1 MSLAYN
7 VNLEVA
13 TRTGGL
19 EMKVDALIIGAG
31 PVGLTMAAEL
41 KRYGLSI
48 RIVDKDSGRTD
59 KSKAVAVWARTLEL
73 LDRMGAGVSQRFIDA
88 GLKAECTNI
97 FAGGE
102 QIAHVDLSTVDTPYK
117 FLLLIQ
123 QSETERILEEH
134 LAALGT
140 KVERQVEL
148 ETFEQSSDVVT
159 CTLAH
164 ADGSEEKVDASWL
177 IGCDGAH
184 STVRHKL
191 GMSFEGS
198 TMLNDFIV
206 ADLHLD
212 GMQGPPE
219 GNIYW
224 HAQGILAL
232 FPLGG
237 TRYRVIADVGESVS
251 KAIGEHHAPTLEE
264 IQQILGIR
272 GPKGLVA
279 KDPVWLSRFAI
290 NERKVADYR
299 AQRVFLAGD
308 AAHVHSPAGGQGMNT
323 GMHDA
328 FNLAWKLSLAS
339 RGLCAAEPLL
349 ASYSSERSA
358 VAKQVLEQTGRTTA
372 IAMMRGEAKQTI
384 RNHVAALVF
393 GLAPV
398 RHAMAILL
406 SEVSV
411 GYPDSPLNR
420 SCDFE
425 HSGPAPG
432 KRAPI
437 RKGEP
442 RVGEGPTPR
451 FALFAAEND
460 ALASVARE
468 FADILEP
475 TLRAPYDGNGLWLV
489 RPDGYVALRA
499 KSGDAQAVQKYL
511 RVLRLQADSFPPR
524 NSIECKPRWLD
535 QQARWD

>member
-1 MSLAYN
+1 
-7 VNLEVA
+7 
-13 TRTGGL
+13 
-19 EMKVDALIIGAG
+19 MKVDALIVGAG
-31 PVGLTMAAEL
+31 PVGLTIAAEL

-59 KSKAVAVWARTLEL
+59 KSKAIVMWARTLEL
-73 LDRMGAGVSQRFIDA
+73 LDRMGGGVTQRFIDA
-88 GLKAECTNI
+88 GLKAEYANI
-97 FAGGE
+97 SAAGE
-102 QIAHVDLSTVDTPYK
+102 QIAHVDLSSVDTPYK
-117 FLLLIQ
+117 FILLIQ
-123 QSETERILEEH
+123 QSETERLLEEH
-134 LAALGT
+134 LAGSGAS
-140 KVERQVEL
+140 VERQVEL
-148 ETFEQSSDVVT
+148 KTFEQSSDGVT

-164 ADGSEEKVDASWL
+164 ADGSEETVEASWL

-184 STVRHKL
+184 STVRHQL

-198 TMLNDFIV
+198 TMLTDFIL

-212 GMQGPPE
+212 GMQGPPAI
-219 GNIYW
+219 NIYW

-251 KAIGEHHAPTLEE
+251 NAIGEHRVPTLGE
-264 IQQILGIR
+264 IQQILGTR
-272 GPKGLVA
+272 GPKELVA
-279 KDPVWLSRFAI
+279 KDPVWLSSFAI
-290 NERKVADYR
+290 SERKVADYR

-349 ASYSSERSA
+349 ASYSAERSA

-372 IAMMRGEAKQTI
+372 IAMMKGGAKQTL
-384 RNHVAALVF
+384 RNHVASLVL

-398 RHAMAILL
+398 RHAMANLL

-437 RKGEP
+437 RDGEP
-442 RVGEGPTPR
+442 RVGEGSTPR

-460 ALASVARE
+460 ALASVAKE

-475 TLRAPYDGNGLWLV
+475 TLRAPYDGSGLWLV

-499 KSGDAQAVQKYL
+499 KRGDAQAVREYFHG
-511 RVLRLQADSFPPR
+511 LRLQDDSFPPQ
-524 NSIECKPRWLD
+524 NSRRIQTELVE
-535 QQARWD
+535 QADSLG

>member
-1 MSLAYN
+1 
-7 VNLEVA
+7 
-13 TRTGGL
+13 
-19 EMKVDALIIGAG
+19 MKVDALIIGAG

-48 RIVDKDSGRTD
+48 RIVDKDFGRTD

-123 QSETERILEEH
+123 QSETERLLEEH
-134 LAALGT
+134 LAALGA

-148 ETFEQSSDVVT
+148 KTFEQSSDVVT

-164 ADGSEEKVDASWL
+164 ADGIEEKVEALWL

-184 STVRHKL
+184 STVRHQL

-251 KAIGEHHAPTLEE
+251 NAMGEHRAPTLEE
-264 IQQILGIR
+264 IQQILDTR

-279 KDPVWLSRFAI
+279 KDPVWLSLFAI

-372 IAMMRGEAKQTI
+372 IALMRGEAKQTI

-398 RHAMAILL
+398 RHAMANIL

-420 SCDFE
+420 SCDCE
-425 HSGPAPG
+425 HAGPAPG
-432 KRAPI
+432 TRAPI

-475 TLRAPYDGNGLWLV
+475 TLRTPYDGNGLWLV
-489 RPDGYVALRA
+489 RPDGYVALRS
-499 KSGDAQAVQKYL
+499 KGGDAQAVQDYL
-511 RVLRLQADSFPPR
+511 RVLRLEGHSFPPR
-524 NSIECKPRWLD
+524 NSHRM
-535 QQARWD
+535 QAEMVGQADSLG

>member
-1 MSLAYN
+1 
-7 VNLEVA
+7 
-13 TRTGGL
+13 
-19 EMKVDALIIGAG
+19 MKTDALIVGAG

-59 KSKAVAVWARTLEL
+59 KSKAIAVWARTLEL
-73 LDRMGAGVSQRFIDA
+73 LDRIGGGITQRFIDA
-88 GLKAECTNI
+88 GLKAEYTNI

-102 QIAHVDLSTVDTPYK
+102 QIAHVELSSVDTPYK

-123 QSETERILEEH
+123 QSETERLLEEH
-134 LAALGT
+134 LAGLGAR
-140 KVERQVEL
+140 VERQVEL
-148 ETFEQSSDVVT
+148 KAFEQSSDGVT

-164 ADGSEEKVDASWL
+164 ADGSEEKVEASWL

-184 STVRHKL
+184 STVRHQL

-198 TMLNDFIV
+198 TMLNDFIL

-212 GMQGPPE
+212 GIQGPPA

-237 TRYRVIADVGESVS
+237 TRYRVIADVGKSVS
-251 KAIGEHHAPTLEE
+251 HAIGEHRVPTLEE
-264 IQQILGIR
+264 VQEVLNTR

-279 KDPVWLSRFAI
+279 KDPVWLSGFAI

-328 FNLAWKLSLAS
+328 FNLGWKLSLAS
-339 RGLCAAEPLL
+339 RGLCVAEPLL
-349 ASYSSERSA
+349 ASYSPERSA
-358 VAKQVLEQTGRTTA
+358 VAKTVLEETGRTTA
-372 IAMMRGEAKQTI
+372 IAMMKGEAKQTL
-384 RNHVAALVF
+384 RNHVASLVF

-398 RHAMAILL
+398 RHAMANLL

-420 SCDFE
+420 SCDFD

-432 KRAPI
+432 KRAPL
-437 RKGEP
+437 RNGEP
-442 RVGEGPTPR
+442 RVGEGATPR

-475 TLRAPYDGNGLWLV
+475 TLRTPYDGNGLWLV

-511 RVLRLQADSFPPR
+511 RGLRVQGDSLPPQNRHPLQTEIVGQADSLGQPDRDALQLGPL
-524 NSIECKPRWLD
+524 S
-535 QQARWD
+535 

>member
-1 MSLAYN
+1 
-7 VNLEVA
+7 
-13 TRTGGL
+13 
-19 EMKVDALIIGAG
+19 MKVDALIIGAG

-48 RIVDKDSGRTD
+48 RIVDKDFGRTD

-123 QSETERILEEH
+123 QSETERLLEEH
-134 LAALGT
+134 LAALGA

-148 ETFEQSSDVVT
+148 KTFEQSSDVVT

-164 ADGSEEKVDASWL
+164 ADGIEEKVEALWL

-184 STVRHKL
+184 STVRHQL

-251 KAIGEHHAPTLEE
+251 NAMGEHRAPTLEE
-264 IQQILGIR
+264 IQQILDTR

-279 KDPVWLSRFAI
+279 KDPVWLSLFAI

-372 IAMMRGEAKQTI
+372 IALMRGEAKQTI

-398 RHAMAILL
+398 RHAMANIL

-420 SCDFE
+420 SCDCE
-425 HSGPAPG
+425 HAGPAPG
-432 KRAPI
+432 TRAPI

-475 TLRAPYDGNGLWLV
+475 TLRTPYDGNGLWLV
-489 RPDGYVALRA
+489 RPDGYVALRS
-499 KSGDAQAVQKYL
+499 KGGDAQAVQDYL
-511 RVLRLQADSFPPR
+511 RVLRLEGHSFPPR
-524 NSIECKPRWLD
+524 NSHRMKAEMVG
-535 QQARWD
+535 QADSLG

>member
-1 MSLAYN
+1 
-7 VNLEVA
+7 
-13 TRTGGL
+13 
-19 EMKVDALIIGAG
+19 MKVDALIVGAG

-59 KSKAVAVWARTLEL
+59 KSKAIVVWARTLEL
-73 LDRMGAGVSQRFIDA
+73 LDRTGDGVTQRFIDA
-88 GLKAECTNI
+88 GLKAEYTNI
-97 FAGGE
+97 LAGGE
-102 QIAHVDLSTVDTPYK
+102 RIAQVELSSVDTPYR

-123 QSETERILEEH
+123 QSETERLLEEH
-134 LAALGT
+134 LADLGT
-140 KVERQVEL
+140 RVERQVEL
-148 ETFEQSSDVVT
+148 KTFEQSADGVT

-164 ADGSEEKVDASWL
+164 SDRSEETVEASWL

-184 STVRHKL
+184 STVRHQL
-191 GMSFEGS
+191 GISFEGS
-198 TMLNDFIV
+198 TMLNDFIL

-212 GMQGPPE
+212 GMQGPPAV
-219 GNIYW
+219 NIYW

-237 TRYRVIADVGESVS
+237 TRYRVIADEGESRS
-251 KAIGEHHAPTLEE
+251 PAIGEHRVPTLEE
-264 IQQILGIR
+264 IQKILDTR

-279 KDPVWLSRFAI
+279 KDPVWLSSFAI
-290 NERKVADYR
+290 NERKVAEYR

-339 RGLCAAEPLL
+339 RGLCATEPLL
-349 ASYSSERSA
+349 ASYSTERSA

-372 IAMMRGEAKQTI
+372 IAMMKGETKQTL
-384 RNHVAALVF
+384 RNHVASLVF
-393 GLAPV
+393 GLNPV
-398 RHAMAILL
+398 RHAVANLL

-437 RKGEP
+437 RDGEP
-442 RVGEGPTPR
+442 RIGEGPTPR

-468 FADILEP
+468 FSDILDP
-475 TLRAPYDGNGLWLV
+475 LLRTPYDGSGLWLV

-499 KSGDAQAVQKYL
+499 KSGDAQAVRKYL
-511 RVLRLQADSFPPR
+511 GSLRLHGDSPQNNHR
-524 NSIECKPRWLD
+524 IQTEAVGQTASLV
-535 QQARWD
+535 

>member
-1 MSLAYN
+1 
-7 VNLEVA
+7 
-13 TRTGGL
+13 
-19 EMKVDALIIGAG
+19 MKVDAVIVGAG

-41 KRYGLSI
+41 QRYGLST
-48 RIVDKDSGRTD
+48 RIVDKDSARTD
-59 KSKAVAVWARTLEL
+59 KSKAVVVWARTLEL
-73 LDRMGAGVSQRFIDA
+73 LDRTGSGVAQRFIDA
-88 GLKAECTNI
+88 GFKAEYTSI
-97 FAGGE
+97 YAGGE
-102 QIAHVDLSTVDTPYK
+102 QIVRVELSSVDTPYK
-117 FLLLIQ
+117 FMLLIQ
-123 QSETERILEEH
+123 QSETERLLEEH
-134 LAALGT
+134 LAGLGAR
-140 KVERQVEL
+140 VERQVEFKA
-148 ETFEQSSDVVT
+148 FEQSSDVVT

-164 ADGSEEKVDASWL
+164 ADGSEEKVEASWL

-184 STVRHKL
+184 STIRHQL

-198 TMLNDFIV
+198 TMLTEFIL

-212 GMQGPPE
+212 GMQGAPA

-224 HAQGILAL
+224 HAEGMLAV

-237 TRYRVIADVGESVS
+237 TRYRIIADVGESAS
-251 KAIGEHHAPTLEE
+251 KAIGEHRVPTLEE
-264 IQQILGIR
+264 VQQILDVR

-279 KDPVWLSRFAI
+279 SNAVWMSGFAI

-349 ASYSSERSA
+349 ASYSPERSA
-358 VAKQVLEQTGRTTA
+358 VAKAVLEQTGRATG
-372 IAMMRGEAKQTI
+372 IAVMTGEAKQAI
-384 RNHVAALVF
+384 RNRVASLVF

-398 RHAMAILL
+398 RHAMANML

-411 GYPDSPLNR
+411 GYPDSPLNQ

-425 HSGPAPG
+425 PSGPAPG

-437 RKGEP
+437 RGDEP
-442 RVGEGPTPR
+442 RVGEGSTPR
-451 FALFAAEND
+451 FALFAAESD
-460 ALASVARE
+460 ALAFVVRE

-475 TLRAPYDGNGLWLV
+475 TLRTPYDANGLWLV
-489 RPDGYVALRA
+489 RPDGYVALRGT
-499 KSGDAQAVQKYL
+499 SGDAQAVREYLQGL
-511 RVLRLQADSFPPR
+511 RVQGDLFPARNSNRIQREVVGQADSVGQPDR
-524 NSIECKPRWLD
+524 DALQLVTRS
-535 QQARWD
+535 